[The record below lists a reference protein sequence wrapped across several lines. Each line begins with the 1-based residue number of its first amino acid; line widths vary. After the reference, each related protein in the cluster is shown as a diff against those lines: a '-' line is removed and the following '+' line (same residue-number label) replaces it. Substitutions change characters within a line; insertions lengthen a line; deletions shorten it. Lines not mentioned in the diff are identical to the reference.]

1 MVSVSGM
8 VYANFALDNS
18 RVRVGYKSV
27 PGGIFDVE
35 DAATGFLRL
44 NNGTTIDYD
53 FSWASNIEKES
64 KYVELLGTKGGM
76 VVNAL
81 YNVVDSI
88 FVGNGVGEVGLAA
101 VAIAF
106 PLMVLLM
113 SFGVLVGV
121 GASSLVSI
129 RLGQKRI
136 HDAEKILGN
145 AYMLASVVMTAL
157 SMLMLV
163 FLDPILICLGA
174 ETNVLMY
181 AKDFTSIILLGS
193 VFMHVGLGMNTII
206 RAQGDPKTAM
216 ITMLISAGINVVL
229 NPLFF
234 FGFKMGISGSAWAT
248 VVAQAVSA
256 IWVTLY
262 FTSDKSLLK
271 LRIANMYPDQQIIGQ
286 IIKNGLSPFLMQFA
300 ASVVAV
306 LFNFSLLKYGGE
318 MAIASM
324 GIIQRVSMLLL
335 MPLLGISQG
344 IQPIIGFNYGA
355 EKYDRVIEA
364 LKLGII
370 MATCLSIAG
379 FAVIQLFDAKI
390 ISLFNQNP
398 ELVTMGA
405 KGMKIVL
412 GMLPILGF
420 QLISAQYFQAV
431 GKAKQAIFLS
441 MSRQVILLVPLII
454 IMPNIFGLMGAW
466 IATPLADLGAAL
478 ITGIFLM
485 KELRKLRYK
494 ICG

>member
-1 MVSVSGM
+1 M
-8 VYANFALDNS
+8 DNS
-18 RVRVGYKSV
+18 NLLGEEKMGKLLWKFSV
-27 PGGIFDVE
+27 PAIV
-35 DAATGFLRL
+35 
-44 NNGTTIDYD
+44 
-53 FSWASNIEKES
+53 
-64 KYVELLGTKGGM
+64 GM

-88 FVGNGVGEVGLAA
+88 FVGNGVGEIGLAA

-106 PLMVLLM
+106 PLMILLM
-113 SFGVLVGV
+113 AFGVLIGV

-129 RLGQKRI
+129 RLGQQRMN
-136 HDAEKILGN
+136 DAEKILGN
-145 AYMLASVVMTAL
+145 AYLLASLVMTAL

-163 FLDPILICLGA
+163 FLDPILISLGA
-174 ETNVLMY
+174 EATVLPY
-181 AKDFTSIILLGS
+181 ARDFTRIILLGS
-193 VFMHVGLGMNTII
+193 VFMHIGFGMNTII

-216 ITMLISAGINVVL
+216 MTMFISAGINVVL
-229 NPLFF
+229 NPLFI

-248 VVAQAVSA
+248 VCAQAVSA

-262 FTSDKSLLK
+262 FTSKKSVLK
-271 LRIANMYPDQQIIGQ
+271 LRIVNLYPDQNIIGQ
-286 IIKNGLSPFLMQFA
+286 IIKNGMSPFLMQFA
-300 ASVVAV
+300 ASIVAV

-318 MAIASM
+318 MAMASM

-355 EKYDRVIEA
+355 KKYDRVIEV

-370 MATCLSIAG
+370 AATCLSIAG
-379 FAVIQLFDAKI
+379 FAVIQLCSAKI

-398 ELVTMGA
+398 DLIVMGA
-405 KGMKIVL
+405 QGLKIVL

-431 GKAKQAIFLS
+431 GKAKHAIFLS
-441 MSRQVILLVPLII
+441 MSRQVILLIPLII
-454 IMPNIFGLMGAW
+454 IMPNLFGLMGAW

-478 ITGIFLM
+478 ITGIFLL
-485 KELRKLRYK
+485 KELRKLRLQHVN
-494 ICG
+494 G